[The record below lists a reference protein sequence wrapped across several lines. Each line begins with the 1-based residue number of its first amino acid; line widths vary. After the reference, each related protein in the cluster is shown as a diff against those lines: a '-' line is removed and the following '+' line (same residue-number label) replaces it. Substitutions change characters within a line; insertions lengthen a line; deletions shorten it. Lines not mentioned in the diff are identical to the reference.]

1 MYLCTQVQPSN
12 HDHQEIHMNLDT
24 TTYVKNDL
32 GQVDVN
38 YYMQKAHSLRAEALS
53 SQTCTLC
60 KVIKERLKAVMNS
73 WML

>member
-1 MYLCTQVQPSN
+1 MQPTN
-12 HDHQEIHMNLDT
+12 QDYPGVHMNIDT

-38 YYMQKAHSLRAEALS
+38 YYVQKAHSLRAEALS
-53 SQTCTLC
+53 SHSCSLC
-60 KVIKERLKAVMNS
+60 AVIKERLTAMMNS

>member
-1 MYLCTQVQPSN
+1 
-12 HDHQEIHMNLDT
+12 MNLDT